1 MAASSKKMVLGRGLS
16 QLMSPQDQDIL
27 HSAVQEGV
35 VSVDLI
41 EINPFQPRDQ
51 FDPEA
56 LEELR
61 ASIEKLGI
69 IQPLTLRRVGNRYQL
84 ISGERR
90 LRAARLLG
98 KKEVPAYVIETD
110 KQGMIEMALVENLQ
124 RKDLNPI
131 EIGLAL
137 LRLQEECKLNQDE
150 VANRVGMSRVNVSHY
165 TRLVKCPP
173 EIQSALRSGALEM
186 GHGKVLAGIGRVDLQ
201 LEAMKR
207 CIDGAWSVRALEA
220 FAKSLETSNRRPAD
234 PTGSPSKTAP
244 LTQAAAYQ
252 AVQNRLVRHFES
264 PIRLQAGYTGKGE
277 IRIPFANTED
287 LNRLLDLIFD
297 RD

>member
-98 KKEVPAYVIETD
+98 K
-110 KQGMIEMALVENLQ
+110 
-124 RKDLNPI
+124 R
-131 EIGLAL
+131 
-137 LRLQEECKLNQDE
+137 
-150 VANRVGMSRVNVSHY
+150 
-165 TRLVKCPP
+165 
-173 EIQSALRSGALEM
+173 
-186 GHGKVLAGIGRVDLQ
+186 
-201 LEAMKR
+201 
-207 CIDGAWSVRALEA
+207 
-220 FAKSLETSNRRPAD
+220 KSL
-234 PTGSPSKTAP
+234 PT
-244 LTQAAAYQ
+244 
-252 AVQNRLVRHFES
+252 
-264 PIRLQAGYTGKGE
+264 
-277 IRIPFANTED
+277 
-287 LNRLLDLIFD
+287 
-297 RD
+297 